1 MKYCIITEKKV
12 IYKAEKVILGKT
24 IITTFVD
31 IEEEDKH
38 YELEYAAMFRFGKSY
53 IIEDSIALSLK
64 NETLTLIPQADYY
77 NGVDIPTLS
86 LMA

>member
-38 YELEYAAMFRFGKSY
+38 YEL
-53 IIEDSIALSLK
+53 
-64 NETLTLIPQADYY
+64 
-77 NGVDIPTLS
+77 
-86 LMA
+86 

>member
-1 MKYCIITEKKV
+1 
-12 IYKAEKVILGKT
+12 
-24 IITTFVD
+24 
-31 IEEEDKH
+31 
-38 YELEYAAMFRFGKSY
+38 MFRFGKSY